1 EPDDLRMAT
10 YMCETAN
17 EPIGSLGWDGPLAAL
32 SSGRAMLADHLHET
46 VAVVTNPAIDRERE
60 IEHFSTRVVLGPRP
74 GLRSRARGGV
84 RSLRSRNGGPS
95 PRDRWLELRIPILLG
110 GHAAE
115 TGMRSDDERALARR
129 LGTWLDRKSTRLN
142 SSH

>member
-1 EPDDLRMAT
+1 ACSLMFLLFFFSSRRRHTRSYGDWSSDVCSSDL
-10 YMCETAN
+10 
-17 EPIGSLGWDGPLAAL
+17 
-32 SSGRAMLADHLHET
+32 ET

-129 LGTWLDRKSTRLN
+129 LGT
-142 SSH
+142 